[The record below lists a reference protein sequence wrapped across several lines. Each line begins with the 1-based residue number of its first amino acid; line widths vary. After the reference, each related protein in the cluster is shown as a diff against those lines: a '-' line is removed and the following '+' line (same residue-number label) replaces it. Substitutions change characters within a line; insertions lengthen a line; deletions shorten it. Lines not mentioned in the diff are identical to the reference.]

1 MLGSWWKSFN
11 FAGERGVVLA
21 GDERLRMG
29 ELDRPP
35 IIEGGV
41 LVGLRRVCAVA
52 LLGDG
57 VCLIGEL
64 LGCATADTERGG
76 LRRSPLPWNG
86 AAPGL
91 AFSSAM
97 GPTGRFG
104 DVARSGLERIE

>member
-1 MLGSWWKSFN
+1 M
-11 FAGERGVVLA
+11 VLA

-29 ELDRPP
+29 ELDRSS

-57 VCLIGEL
+57 VCLNGEL
-64 LGCATADTERGG
+64 LGSATAGTDRGG
-76 LRRSPLPWNG
+76 VRRSPVPWNG

-91 AFSSAM
+91 AFSSVM
-97 GPTGRFG
+97 GPAGRFG